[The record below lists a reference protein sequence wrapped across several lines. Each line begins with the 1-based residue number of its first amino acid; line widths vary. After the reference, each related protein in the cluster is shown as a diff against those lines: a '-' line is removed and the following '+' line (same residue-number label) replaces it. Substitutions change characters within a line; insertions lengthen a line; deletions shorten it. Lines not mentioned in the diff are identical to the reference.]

1 MAGVVHV
8 QVERRQALEVLQ
20 LHLRGRVGPVVLWL
34 PLAPPAVWL
43 LTLVRTSLRR
53 SSPTRL
59 PPPPPFGKRS
69 DSGAATLRRKR
80 TCESQLP
87 WPSSA
92 EKEGSDTAPVTTV
105 RPDPIEPGGDA
116 CTTPTLCWSRK
127 VALEAGFRIA
137 GSSGSAWIVKGRN
150 RSFYFWATR
159 SANDLRAEGYRVVRR
174 LAGVEIL
181 TDGVR
186 LVWRL
191 RRATIWIEAGPTE
204 DSIAPK
210 PGELAELIAAS
221 RTLAS
226 G

>member
-1 MAGVVHV
+1 VRKPVTLALVGCVAAVAMAASVD
-8 QVERRQALEVLQ
+8 ALLP
-20 LHLRGRVGPVVLWL
+20 RG
-34 PLAPPAVWL
+34 
-43 LTLVRTSLRR
+43 S
-53 SSPTRL
+53 SSPLTA
-59 PPPPPFGKRS
+59 
-69 DSGAATLRRKR
+69 DSAQT
-80 TCESQLP
+80 S
-87 WPSSA
+87 

-204 DSIAPK
+204 DSIASK